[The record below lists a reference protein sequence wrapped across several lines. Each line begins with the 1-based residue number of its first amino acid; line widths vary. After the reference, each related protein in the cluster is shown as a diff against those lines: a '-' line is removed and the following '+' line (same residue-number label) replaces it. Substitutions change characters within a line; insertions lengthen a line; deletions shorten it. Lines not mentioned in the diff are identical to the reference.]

1 MKKVFKQ
8 VVSLTLAFVLM
19 VSGITYTKSVEAAT
33 DMNDWAANAITM
45 PAEGKLVGAGYI
57 DVEFDNSME
66 GYTYTVYLDGKPM
79 YWIGDDIVKTEIGEE
94 ITSEA
99 AVKSF
104 TSEDEGKTEVYT
116 TTVSKHELVVKAS
129 DGTNEYVSETRT
141 FYVSKK
147 GMALGGDMSDKVSLS
162 KLNCSWYYNWASEA
176 FNNSI
181 DEGVAHVPMMW
192 GGAEDSVEGILNMT
206 STSNYILGFNEP
218 DIKSQANMFFFEGI
232 DTWKEYI
239 SPLNKRKVSPA
250 PAAPGG
256 DSGWL
261 KLFMNGGY
269 KCKSPW
275 DGTWSL
281 YSDYEGDETAEATK
295 TWVEGMG
302 DDVDAVVLHYYR
314 NQINLEG
321 LLNAVET
328 LWETYHKPIWITE
341 LSIFGVKGTY
351 TDHSYELP
359 EKRAAMAEFV
369 QGIIEN
375 LDAIPYVERYCW
387 FSYDIDSTNEID
399 GYNGSGATAMF
410 EYASGAY
417 TELGRLYSSIGN
429 PEGYDAETITD
440 DEMFVYVPEE
450 TTTVEPT
457 TKEPVTEVPTTA
469 KVEATTTTVP
479 VTTAKKVEKPAKV
492 KLSKANNVKKK
503 SVKLTWKKISGATK
517 YQIQYALN
525 KKFTKSVKSKTTTKI
540 TIKIAKLKKKKK
552 YYFRVRAINSA
563 GNGKWS
569 NVKSVKI
576 KK

>member
-57 DVEFDNSME
+57 DVEFDNSIE

-99 AVKSF
+99 TVKSF

-116 TTVSKHELVVKAS
+116 TAVSKHELIVKAT
-129 DGTNEYVSETRT
+129 DGTKEYVSETRT

-162 KLNCSWYYNWASEA
+162 KLNCSWYYNWAFDA

-181 DEGVAHVPMMW
+181 DEGVDHVPMMW
-192 GGAEDSVEGILNMT
+192 GSGEDSIEGLLNMT

-218 DIKSQANMFFFEGI
+218 DIKSQANMFFFDAI

-239 SPLNKRKVSPA
+239 SPLNMRKVSPA

-256 DSGWL
+256 DSRWL
-261 KLFMNGGY
+261 KQFMSGDY
-269 KCKSPW
+269 KCINPW
-275 DGTWSL
+275 DGTWGL
-281 YSDYEGDETAEATK
+281 YSDYEDDATK
-295 TWVEGMG
+295 TWVGGMA
-302 DDVDAVVLHYYR
+302 DDVDAVVLHCYR
-314 NQINLEG
+314 NQINLQD
-321 LLNAVET
+321 LLDAVET
-328 LWETYHKPIWITE
+328 LWDTYHKPIWITE
-341 LSIFGVKGTY
+341 ISIFGVKGTY
-351 TDHSYELP
+351 TDHSYELAD
-359 EKRAAMAEFV
+359 KRVAMAEYV
-369 QGIIEN
+369 QGIVEN
-375 LDAIPYVERYCW
+375 LDKIPYVERYCW
-387 FSYDIDSTNEID
+387 FAYDIDSTNETD

-429 PEGYDAETITD
+429 PEGYDADTITD

-457 TKEPVTEVPTTA
+457 TKEPGTTVPATS
-469 KVEATTTTVP
+469 KVEETTTTVP

-503 SVKLTWKKISGATK
+503 SVKLTWKKVSGATK

-525 KKFTKSVKSKTTTKI
+525 KKFTKKVKSKFTTKI
-540 TIKIAKLKKKKK
+540 TIKIAKLKTKKT
-552 YYFRVRAINSA
+552 YYFRVRAINTA

-569 NVKSVKI
+569 NIKKVKI